1 LLIEHKLSLTSED
14 TLKLNV
20 LLHSD
25 VEAIRIDESRMTVH
39 ALSGDSESQ
48 VSLNPDCKP
57 EQYIKQV
64 REMLSGHV
72 LGSPGGYPVFLK
84 RWTRMGQA
92 RDEGLNELLMLG
104 EPEAVVAVANAPGLT
119 DELAR
124 RAWWAD
130 PVSENARRMLERSA
144 VVEGAMGKILAQH
157 LVEHLA
163 FETEPQVMMDTI
175 RLILQ
180 PGLIDEATRHKVWAS
195 GARKNAYR
203 VGFLQ
208 ATPDALPE
216 PKPGRNDLEQVVAS
230 LQPLVEDGNV
240 IAHTLIKTL
249 RSEGQTFLSA
259 TESILRKP
267 ANQDVV
273 VALLNS
279 LGSYFAPARQL
290 PHHAQD
296 IDALI
301 AETRA
306 ICDGDHC
313 EALAQVLAVAPSARS
328 EAEALLILSRVN
340 EFLVTPIFAKT
351 TAEGTLMRRKIGS
364 VTAPIFERIA
374 TLLGKDAGASP

>member
-1 LLIEHKLSLTSED
+1 LSLTSED

-20 LLHSD
+20 LLHSGI
-25 VEAIRIDESRMTVH
+25 EAIRIDEARMTVH
-39 ALSGDSESQ
+39 ALSGSDESR

-57 EQYIKQV
+57 EQYLKKV

-92 RDEGLNELLMLG
+92 RDQGLNELLMLG

-119 DELAR
+119 DDLAR

-130 PVSENARRMLERSA
+130 PISDNARRMLGSPT
-144 VVEGAMGKILAQH
+144 VVAGDMGKVLAQH

-180 PGLIDEATRHKVWAS
+180 PGLIEEDEKQKIWTS

-208 ATPDALPE
+208 AIPDRLPE
-216 PKPGRNDLEQVVAS
+216 PKPARADSETLADALAVLAEN
-230 LQPLVEDGNV
+230 GN
-240 IAHTLIKTL
+240 ALAATLIKSL
-249 RSEGQTFLSA
+249 RSEGQTFLA
-259 TESILRKP
+259 AAEAILRKP

-279 LGSYFAPARQL
+279 VGNYFAPARPNPTHAEDIEQL
-290 PHHAQD
+290 VS
-296 IDALI
+296 
-301 AETRA
+301 ETR
-306 ICDGDHC
+306 ILCDGDQC
-313 EALAQVLAVAPSARS
+313 ETYTEIRSVVPDASA
-328 EAEALLILSRVN
+328 EAEALLLLSRVN
-340 EFLVTPIFAKT
+340 EYLVTPIFAKT
-351 TAEGTLMRRKIGS
+351 TAEGTLMRKKIEP
-364 VTAPIFERIA
+364 VTTPIFERIA
-374 TLLGKDAGASP
+374 ALLGSRGAGRQ

>member
-1 LLIEHKLSLTSED
+1 VSLTSED

-25 VEAIRIDESRMTVH
+25 IQAIRIDESHMTVH
-39 ALSGDSESQ
+39 ALSGDSESR

-57 EQYIKQV
+57 EQYLKKV

-92 RDEGLNELLMLG
+92 RDEGLHELLMLG
-104 EPEAVVAVANAPGLT
+104 EPEAVIAVANASGLT

-130 PVSENARRMLERSA
+130 PISDNARRMLASPA
-144 VVEGAMGKILAQH
+144 VVAGSMGKVLAEH

-180 PGLIDEATRHKVWAS
+180 PGLIDDDTRQKVWAS

-208 ATPDALPE
+208 ATPDDLPE
-216 PKPGRNDLEQVVAS
+216 PKPPRHDLEQWEATLTTMANQGNTIAEMLLGI
-230 LQPLVEDGNV
+230 LQPG
-240 IAHTLIKTL
+240 
-249 RSEGQTFLSA
+249 GQTFISA
-259 TESILRKP
+259 AEAILRKP

-273 VALLNS
+273 VALLNAV
-279 LGSYFAPARQL
+279 GSYFALARQDPAHAGSIEQLIEETRVLCEGDSCEVLTEVVLTL
-290 PHHAQD
+290 PGLKQE
-296 IDALI
+296 
-301 AETRA
+301 AET
-306 ICDGDHC
+306 
-313 EALAQVLAVAPSARS
+313 VL
-328 EAEALLILSRVN
+328 LLSRVN
-340 EFLVTPIFAKT
+340 EYLVTPIFAKT
-351 TAEGTLMRRKIGS
+351 TAEGTLMRRKIEP
-364 VTAPIFERIA
+364 VTAPIFQHFA
-374 TLLGKDAGASP
+374 TLLGGPGKHR

>member
-1 LLIEHKLSLTSED
+1 MSLTSED

-25 VEAIRIDESRMTVH
+25 IEAIRIDESHMTVH
-39 ALSGDSESQ
+39 ALSGDSESR

-57 EQYIKQV
+57 EQYLKKV
-64 REMLSGHV
+64 REALSGHV

-92 RDEGLNELLMLG
+92 RDEGLHELLLLG

-130 PVSENARRMLERSA
+130 PISDNARRMLANPA
-144 VVEGAMGKILAQH
+144 VVNGAMGKVLAEH

-163 FETEPQVMMDTI
+163 FESEPQVMMDTI

-180 PGLIDEATRHKVWAS
+180 PGLIDDATREKVWAS

-208 ATPDALPE
+208 AMPDDLPE
-216 PKPGRNDLEQVVAS
+216 PKPARQDLEKMEDS
-230 LQPLVEDGNV
+230 LAALANGGNA
-240 IAHTLIKTL
+240 IAEMLLHILAPG
-249 RSEGQTFLSA
+249 GQTFLGA
-259 TESILRKP
+259 AETILRKP

-273 VALLNS
+273 VALLNTV
-279 LGSYFAPARQL
+279 GAYFSPARQD
-290 PHHAQD
+290 PAHAND
-296 IDALI
+296 IVQLLE
-301 AETRA
+301 ETRQF
-306 ICDGDHC
+306 C
-313 EALAQVLAVAPSARS
+313 EDDNCEILMEVIGAAPALKK
-328 EAEALLILSRVN
+328 EAEAVLMLSRVN
-340 EFLVTPIFAKT
+340 EYLVTPIFAKT
-351 TAEGTLMRRKIGS
+351 TAEGTLMRKKIEP
-364 VTAPIFERIA
+364 VTTPLFQCFTI
-374 TLLGKDAGASP
+374 LLGNNSRGR